1 MSYIGIIGAKRLDQ
15 HDPSLCLMEEYRK
28 ALFMH
33 QAGQDMRTIKIE
45 TGWEIGVEGLWKYE
59 VVDPFHTT
67 AWIEDYMKQHFGE
80 AINIRYCMHDTS
92 LLVAYPEFAHLR
104 LFALYSTSKRWV
116 GYFSPVNYGM
126 MICMGTARS
135 PFEYQTEGILL
146 HEVQHLIQEIEG
158 FARGGS
164 STFSGYLRLAG
175 EVEARNICHRH
186 TLSQEERR
194 YSLRTETQDV
204 PDEAQIIHFC

>member
-15 HDPSLCLMEEYRK
+15 HTPSLNLINKYHK
-28 ALFMH
+28 ALYLH
-33 QAGQDMRTIKIE
+33 QAGQHMRTIKIE
-45 TGWEIGVEGLWKYE
+45 TGWEIGIEGLWRYE
-59 VVDPFHTT
+59 MVAPFHTT

-80 AINIRYCMHDTS
+80 AINIRYCMHDTN
-92 LLVAYPEFAHLR
+92 LLVAYPEFARLR
-104 LFALYSTSKRWV
+104 LYALYSPRKRWA
-116 GYFSPVNYGM
+116 GYFSPANYGM

-146 HEVQHLIQEIEG
+146 HEVQHLIQEVEG
-158 FARGGS
+158 FARGGN

-175 EVEARNICHRH
+175 EVEARNVCYRH
-186 TLSQEERR
+186 TLTQEERK

-204 PDEAQIIHFC
+204 PDAEQIIRFF